1 MEVVYRGATDRG
13 KVRRKNEDYFIARKL
28 GEGEYIFA
36 VADGMGGHQA
46 GEIASRMACEELL
59 RQLKKKARVS
69 PIVFFKTIF
78 ERINRKILKESISD
92 ITKAGMGSTLSVL
105 YIKGN
110 QAYIAHIG
118 DSRIYWV
125 TGNKIVQLTM
135 DHSLV
140 ERMVREGALSL
151 EEARSH
157 PKRNVLYQSLGVST
171 DLHPQLVG
179 PVNIKPGDKFILCSD
194 GLYNHL
200 QDHELKKAVQQM
212 DPQQAVDFFISKAN
226 ERGGQDN
233 ITVVVVEVPSEKAVE
248 RGKGRFISRFKEVLR
263 RTVDLRALVFVVLL
277 IIGVILLAAAAKK
290 LAGDYFAK
298 IKPKPPA
305 GRVKGA
311 R

>member
-1 MEVVYRGATDRG
+1 MKVVYRGATDRG
-13 KVRRKNEDYFIARKL
+13 KVRRKNEDYFIAKKL

-59 RQLKKKARVS
+59 RQLKRKARVS

-179 PVNIKPGDKFILCSD
+179 PVNIKPGDRFILCSD
-194 GLYNHL
+194 GLYNYL
-200 QDHELKKAVQQM
+200 QDHELKRAVQQM
-212 DPQQAVDFFISKAN
+212 DPQEAVDFLISMAN

-233 ITVVVVEVPSEKAVE
+233 ITVVVVEFPSEKAV
-248 RGKGRFISRFKEVLR
+248 GKRKGQFISRFKEAVR
-263 RTVDLRALVFVVLL
+263 RAVDLRALVFVVLL
-277 IIGVILLAAAAKK
+277 ILGLSCWLQRQRSLQAIILLK
-290 LAGDYFAK
+290 
-298 IKPKPPA
+298 
-305 GRVKGA
+305 
-311 R
+311 